1 MKLQFSKKYNN
12 NTLGGLLLH
21 AVVAAS
27 IILLLAVIYFYV
39 YLPSSTN
46 HDETI
51 TVPNV
56 EGMAIEK
63 VAKFLEEH
71 DLRYEINDSSYSSEY
86 PPLTILKQVPVAGAK
101 VKENRKIYLSIN
113 RIHPPTVPMPDL
125 IDGSLVNADAVLR
138 GSELKRGRIELVRGP
153 FLNVVKGMKINGH
166 VVEPGARVPK
176 GTVVD
181 LIIMDG
187 GTDRLPVPNVLG
199 MKLDDAEFLILGQDL
214 SVGAVRLLGDTTGGV
229 IVKQNPLPGE
239 TIRVGDIVDLW
250 IGKPGSDPE
259 NGEPMDGDTESGD
272 ENID

>member
-21 AVVAAS
+21 SIVAFS
-27 IILLLAVIYFYV
+27 IVLLLAILYFYV

-56 EGMAIEK
+56 EGMSIEK
-63 VAKFLEEH
+63 VAQFLEEH
-71 DLRYEINDSSYSSEY
+71 DLRYEINDSSYSAEY

-113 RIHPPTVPMPDL
+113 RINPPTVPMPDL

-138 GSELKRGRIELVRGP
+138 GSELKRGKIELVRGP
-153 FLNVVKGMKINGH
+153 FLNVVKGMKIRGH
-166 VVEPGARVPK
+166 EIAPGARVPK

-181 LIIMDG
+181 LVVSDG
-187 GTDRLPVPNVLG
+187 GNTRPQVPNVLG
-199 MKLDDAEFLILGQDL
+199 MKLDDAQFMILGVDL
-214 SVGAVRLLGDTTGGV
+214 SVGKVNLLGDTTGGV
-229 IVKQNPLPGE
+229 VLKQNPMPGE
-239 TIRVGDIVDLW
+239 NLSIGDIVDLW
-250 IGKPGSDPE
+250 IGKPGTEPE
-259 NGEPMDGDTESGD
+259 DGSDTESEE